1 MIKMK
6 NPAAR
11 RLATVV
17 SGFAMLV
24 GAGVALAPTASA
36 WDGNTHVNRC
46 GILRNENCGH
56 GGVGDNNRRVFAY
69 DQRSD
74 DAGFRTNY
82 RMTNGVEDFVKDP
95 DGNGGGSGQ
104 VWTPEP
110 VAAYQVCS
118 EQSGGPAWWF
128 CSNWIPV
135 L

>member
-1 MIKMK
+1 MMIKTSARLAAVLGGITMMAGVGVAQA
-6 NPAAR
+6 PAAN
-11 RLATVV
+11 
-17 SGFAMLV
+17 
-24 GAGVALAPTASA
+24 A

-46 GILRNENCGH
+46 GILRTENCGH

-82 RMTNGVEDFVKDP
+82 RMINGVVDFIKDP

-104 VWTPEP
+104 VWTPEI
-110 VAAYQVCS
+110 VSAYQVCS
-118 EQSGGPAWWF
+118 EQPGGPAFWF
-128 CSNWIPV
+128 CSGWISV